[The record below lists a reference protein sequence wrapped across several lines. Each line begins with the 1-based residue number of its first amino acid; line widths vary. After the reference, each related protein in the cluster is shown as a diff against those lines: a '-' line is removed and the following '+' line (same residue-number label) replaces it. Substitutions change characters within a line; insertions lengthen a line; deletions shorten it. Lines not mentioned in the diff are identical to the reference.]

1 MFFKISSYINF
12 ELYLAHHL
20 KIALAQKINFM
31 KKFLLL
37 LLASISICTPLFSQN
52 SNLVFFAEN
61 GEKFTIVMN
70 GLKYNEAPATNVKL
84 TDLAPGNYKVKA
96 IFDDPTLGI
105 VTSTIQLEPF
115 LERTFNIRPKKQTGV
130 GKTLNKMGNQVA
142 RDANLRD
149 SSDVKTDDKEKYVM
163 RLLSEVPYGQP
174 QMQRVQQQPVYN
186 TQPIIVQQ
194 PGSVTQTT
202 TTTTRGNGVS
212 PGGANVSVGVNDP
225 SVGVNFNMNVGV
237 PGTVVTNGSVQQ
249 TTTTTTYGTPQTQ
262 VVQQQQT
269 YVMPGYN
276 GPVGCPWPMDNAT
289 FNNAVTTINNQSFED
304 NKLQVAK
311 QVFTTNC
318 MTSSQVAELLKSFD
332 FEQSRLDFAKF
343 AYGHTFDIGNY
354 FMVNNAFD
362 FPSSVDELNAYIRG
376 GR

>member
-1 MFFKISSYINF
+1 MKKAAATKKNMKKILPLIISSFLFISNI
-12 ELYLAHHL
+12 
-20 KIALAQKINFM
+20 IA
-31 KKFLLL
+31 
-37 LLASISICTPLFSQN
+37 QN
-52 SNLVFFAEN
+52 SNLIFFAEN
-61 GEKFTIVMN
+61 GEKFTVIMN

-84 TDLAPGNYKVKA
+84 TDLAPGNYKMKA
-96 IFDDPTLGI
+96 IFEDPTLG
-105 VTSTIQLEPF
+105 VVSTTITLEPY

-149 SSDVKTDDKEKYVM
+149 SSDVKTDDKEKYVI
-163 RLLSEVPYGQP
+163 RLLSEVSYGQP
-174 QMQRVQQQPVYN
+174 QMQRAPQQQPVYN
-186 TQPIIVQQ
+186 TQPVVVQQ
-194 PGSVTQTT
+194 PGTVTQTT
-202 TTTTRGNGVS
+202 TTTTRGTGVT
-212 PGGANVSVGVNDP
+212 PMGGATMSVGVNDP
-225 SVGVNFNMNVGV
+225 DLGVNFNMNVGV

-262 VVQQQQT
+262 VVQQQQQV

-318 MTSSQVAELLKSFD
+318 MTSAQVAQLLKSFD
-332 FEQSRLDFAKF
+332 FENTKLDFAKF
-343 AYGHTFDIGNY
+343 AYGHTFDLGNY
-354 FMVNNAFD
+354 FLVNNAFD
-362 FPSSVDELNAYIRG
+362 FSSSVDELNDFIQG